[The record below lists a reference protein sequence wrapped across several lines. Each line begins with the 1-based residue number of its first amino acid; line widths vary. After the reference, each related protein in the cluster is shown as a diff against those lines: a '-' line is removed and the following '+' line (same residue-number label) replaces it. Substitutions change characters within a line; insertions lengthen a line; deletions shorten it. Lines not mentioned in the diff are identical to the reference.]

1 MSKKHWYI
9 YLISLLSVFALLL
22 TGCGK
27 KEKENPNFNS
37 ENYLSGLHYA
47 VIEMAD
53 YGSIYLELDADVA
66 PATVTNFVN
75 LVNDGFYDGL
85 TFHRIIAGF
94 MMQGGDPDGDG
105 TGGSEFT
112 VPGEFVLNKHQNSI
126 SHVRGTIS
134 MARTSEYD
142 SASSQFFI
150 VQEDNTDLDGYY
162 AAFGKVISGMD
173 IVDAICIVTDV
184 EDTNGTVLK
193 ENQPVIESIR
203 MIDAADA
210 IYDNEEDRPVEEVEE
225 RPEATAVL
233 SFTMVSP
240 SSVEDL
246 TFTDTWE
253 VSVDGKTFLLSS
265 STDLLSLG
273 LYTTDISNGL
283 DYGED
288 DLLAITNDLAAN
300 DAILIKLT
308 VPDEVLPSLLLVAEE
323 HNGAISRYLIYRNEL
338 DNGAYLVPIFE

>member
-1 MSKKHWYI
+1 MHKKHWYI
-9 YLISLLSVFALLL
+9 YLISMLSALALLL

-27 KEKENPNFNS
+27 KEKENPNFNP

-53 YGSIYLELDADVA
+53 YGSIYLELNADVA

-75 LVNDGFYDGL
+75 LANDGFYNGL
-85 TFHRIIAGF
+85 TFHRIIVGF
-94 MMQGGDPDGDG
+94 MMQGGDPAGDG
-105 TGGSEFT
+105 TGSSEFT
-112 VPGEFVLNKHQNSI
+112 IPGEFVLNKHKNSI

-134 MARTSEYD
+134 MARTSDYD

-150 VQEDNTDLDGYY
+150 MQEDNTDLDGYY
-162 AAFGKVISGMD
+162 AAFGRVISGMD

-184 EDTNGTVLK
+184 EDSNGTVLK
-193 ENQPVIESIR
+193 ENQPVIESIKI
-203 MIDAADA
+203 IDAADA
-210 IYDNEEDRPVEEVEE
+210 VYDTEVELPIVEEE

-253 VSVDGKTFLLSS
+253 VTADGKTFLLSS

-273 LYTTDISNGL
+273 LYSADISKGL
-283 DYGED
+283 EYGDD

-300 DAILIKLT
+300 DAILIRLT
-308 VPDEVLPSLLLVAEE
+308 VPDEAFPSLLLAAEE
-323 HNGAISRYLIYRNEL
+323 HNGAISRYLLYYNEL
-338 DNGAYLVPIFE
+338 DSGAYLVPIFE